1 MTYNVEHLVLSARS
15 WWCTPGEPITW
26 AFPDPFHIPLF
37 EVAGLDEH
45 GKRKRGLASRA
56 LFQAGALSMRVS
68 AVFNSVDEQADN
80 RNSPSAIVSARDAD
94 ALAVRMSGTSGERS
108 PGEKPGILVATP
120 TRLALLEVAE
130 LPEGSRDWLDKGMDK
145 IMQATGP
152 VGRFADD
159 FAGAMSSTINNKGRF
174 FDHGEQVQTPEV
186 VEKAC
191 IDLNQ
196 VLGYDVGERAFRRP
210 GYEKDDR
217 SGTYLQITFADQS
230 RLELQMPSKANPNR
244 VLALVRNT
252 LGGSSW

>member
-1 MTYNVEHLVLSARS
+1 MTYNLEHLVLSARS
-15 WWCTPGEPITW
+15 WWCKPGEPITW

-45 GKRKRGLASRA
+45 GKRKRGLAARA

-68 AVFNSVDEQADN
+68 AVFNSVDEQADD

-94 ALAVRMSGTSGERS
+94 SLAVRMSGTSGDKS

-120 TRLALLEVAE
+120 TRLALLEIAE
-130 LPEGSRDWLDKGMDK
+130 FPEGSRDWLDKGMDK
-145 IMQATGP
+145 VMQVTGP

-159 FAGAMSSTINNKGRF
+159 FAGAMHSTINSKGRF

-191 IDLNQ
+191 IGADQ
-196 VLGYDVGERAFRRP
+196 VTGYDVGQRNFRRP
-210 GYEKDDR
+210 GYDKDDR
-217 SGTYLQITFADQS
+217 SGNYLQITFADQS
-230 RLELQMPSKANPNR
+230 RLDLRIPSKADPNR
-244 VLALVRNT
+244 ALQLARNT
-252 LGGSSW
+252 LGGSTW